1 MRHTAQSFPPIVTR
15 KSRTL
20 ILGSMPGIK
29 SLATQQYYAHPQ
41 NSFWR
46 ILAVLYKAEIGT
58 YAQRVSIIKNNGLA
72 LWDVLEC
79 CERFGSL
86 DSSIDDA
93 TITPNDFL
101 HFFQAHPQITRVF
114 FNGAKA
120 EHEFMK
126 RIWPH
131 LPRDAVF
138 RLKLE
143 RLPSTSPANA
153 GTTPAAKLKAWKKIL
168 EA

>member
-15 KSRTL
+15 NSRTL
-20 ILGSMPGIK
+20 ILGSMPGVK
-29 SLATQQYYAHPQ
+29 SLAQGEYYAHPQ
-41 NSFWR
+41 NSFWK
-46 ILAVLYKAEIGT
+46 ILSALYKSPIGS
-58 YAQRVSIIKNNGLA
+58 YAQRVSIIKKNGLA

-86 DSSIDDA
+86 DGGIDDA
-93 TITPNDFL
+93 TIKPNDFP
-101 HFFQAHPQITRVF
+101 HFFQAHPKITRLF

-126 RIWPH
+126 RVWPH
-131 LPRDAVF
+131 LPREAVF
-138 RLKLE
+138 RISLD

-153 GTTPAAKLKAWKKIL
+153 GTSPAAKLEAWRRIL
-168 EA
+168 AE